1 MKLYYHPKSPNAT
14 AVLAVASELGIEL
27 ELQEINLPAGEQRQ
41 PAFLRVNP
49 NGKVPT
55 LEDGDF
61 ILWESG
67 AIMQYLASKKP
78 GNNLWPADDRMR
90 ADITR
95 WQLWRFGEWDR
106 GAGLLIWERLVKKFI
121 GAGDAD
127 PAKIKEGLELFNIGA
142 AVLNGHLENREYLV
156 GTKPT
161 LADFSVAVPMVYAA
175 PAGLPLDSYP
185 AIRQWYARIE
195 KIESW
200 KKSLP

>member
-61 ILWESG
+61 ILWDSG
-67 AIMQYLASKKP
+67 ANMQYLASKKP
-78 GNNLWPADDRMR
+78 GNNLWPADDRTR

-95 WQLWRFGEWDR
+95 WQLWRFGEWGR
-106 GAGLLIWERLVKKFI
+106 GAGHLIWERLVKKFI
-121 GAGDAD
+121 GAGGAD